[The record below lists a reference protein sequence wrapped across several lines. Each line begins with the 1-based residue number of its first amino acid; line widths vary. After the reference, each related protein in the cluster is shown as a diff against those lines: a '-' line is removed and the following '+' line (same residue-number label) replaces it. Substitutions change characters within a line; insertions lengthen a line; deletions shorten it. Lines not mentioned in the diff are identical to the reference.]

1 MKKLKKS
8 TIIVLMI
15 FFFIIAGT
23 KVEATTGTINSE
35 TVRLRKEPNTKS
47 TILDQLDKGDKVEIL
62 EQEDGWYKV
71 KVKTEQGKITGY
83 ISESLLDVKDE
94 VKSNEEETT
103 ETSTQPEIEDEK
115 VENPE
120 PEQQPVEQPI
130 EQQPDEQPIET
141 TPVVIN
147 NIEENKEYTLQQEV
161 TLKAVPLINSI
172 EKSKISGN
180 IKVIEI
186 INNWCRIETDIEDGW
201 IRKNILKNIVL
212 CLEAEVQIPEQQP
225 EQDVEPEP
233 EPEPEVTKQ
242 PEEPVEDT
250 NKSEEPENT
259 NIVTPLSKIGYVSA
273 EGLRVRK
280 GPSTDTEELDSLKKN
295 DEVKITGQS
304 GNWYQIDLKGKV
316 GYVSSKYISDTKLP
330 ETTSRDGSSLE
341 NTPTVTEPK
350 QEESPVVEQKPVT
363 PEKAEPVP
371 EAKPET
377 ETTTG
382 TTGAAV
388 VEYAKQYLG
397 YKYVSGG
404 ASPSKGFDCS
414 GFTQYV
420 YKHFGIT
427 LNRSSKDQ
435 IKNGVAVDRNNL
447 QVGDLVLFN
456 NDANTAIGHVGIYV
470 GGDNF
475 IHASNPSDG
484 VKITSL
490 STGYY
495 KTRYVG
501 ARRVI

>member
-1 MKKLKKS
+1 MKIFKKS

-15 FFFIIAGT
+15 FFFVILGT

-47 TILDQLDKGDKVEIL
+47 TILEQLDKGDEVEVL
-62 EQEDGWYKV
+62 EQEEGWYKV
-71 KVKTEQGKITGY
+71 KAKTEQGTITGY
-83 ISESLLDVKDE
+83 ISEKLLDVE
-94 VKSNEEETT
+94 NQVTSNEEETT
-103 ETSTQPEIEDEK
+103 ETSTELEPQEE
-115 VENPE
+115 VQNQE
-120 PEQQPVEQPI
+120 PEQQPVE
-130 EQQPDEQPIET
+130 D

-161 TLKAVPLINSI
+161 TIKAVPLINSI

-180 IKVIEI
+180 ITVIEI
-186 INNWCRIETDIEDGW
+186 INNWCRVENDIQDGW
-201 IRKNILKNIVL
+201 IRTNILKNIILNSNTQV
-212 CLEAEVQIPEQQP
+212 EEQQP
-225 EQDVEPEP
+225 EPET
-233 EPEPEVTKQ
+233 EETQQ
-242 PEEPVEDT
+242 PEEPVEDNNQQEEKQT
-250 NKSEEPENT
+250 EQTEEPDNT
-259 NIVTPLSKIGYVSA
+259 DAVTPLSKKGYVSA

-295 DEVKITGQS
+295 DEVEITGQS
-304 GNWYQIDLKGKV
+304 GNWYQINLDGEV

-341 NTPTVTEPK
+341 KIPAVTEPE
-350 QEESPVVEQKPVT
+350 QEETPVVDET
-363 PEKAEPVP
+363 PTTSEEVS
-371 EAKPET
+371 T
-377 ETTTG
+377 ETTSG

-404 ASPSKGFDCS
+404 ASPSTGFDCS
-414 GFTQYV
+414 GFTSYV

-435 IKNGVAVDRNNL
+435 IKNGVAVEKSDL
-447 QVGDLVLFN
+447 QLGDIVLFN

-490 STGYY
+490 STSYY

>member
-1 MKKLKKS
+1 MKILKKS

-15 FFFIIAGT
+15 FFFIILGT

-47 TILDQLDKGDKVEIL
+47 IILDQLDKGDKVEIL

-83 ISESLLDVKDE
+83 ISETLLDVKDE
-94 VKSNEEETT
+94 VKTDEEKTT
-103 ETSTQPEIEDEK
+103 QTSTQPEIQDEK
-115 VENPE
+115 VQE
-120 PEQQPVEQPI
+120 PEQQPAEEPIIDKQP
-130 EQQPDEQPIET
+130 EEQPIET

-147 NIEENKEYTLQQEV
+147 NIEENKEYILQQEV
-161 TLKAVPLINSI
+161 TIKAVPLINSI

-186 INNWCRIETDIEDGW
+186 INNWCRVETDIEDGW
-201 IRKNILKNIVL
+201 IRTNILKNIVL
-212 CLEAEVQIPEQQP
+212 GSETQVENPEQQP
-225 EQDVEPEP
+225 EQDTAPEP
-233 EPEPEVTKQ
+233 EPEETQQ

-250 NKSEEPENT
+250 NQSEEPENT
-259 NIVTPLSKIGYVSA
+259 NKVTPLSKKGYVSA

-280 GPSTDTEELDSLKKN
+280 GPSTDTEELDSLSKN
-295 DEVKITGQS
+295 DEVNITGQS

-330 ETTSRDGSSLE
+330 ETTSRDGTSLE
-341 NTPTVTEPK
+341 NIPTVTEPK
-350 QEESPVVEQKPVT
+350 KEETPVVEEKPAT
-363 PEKAEPVP
+363 PEKTEPEPQP
-371 EAKPET
+371 E
-377 ETTTG
+377 TTG

-427 LNRSSKDQ
+427 LYRSSKDQ

>member
-1 MKKLKKS
+1 MKILKKL

-15 FFFIIAGT
+15 FFFIILGT

-47 TILDQLDKGDKVEIL
+47 TILDQLDKGDNVEIL

-71 KVKTEQGKITGY
+71 KVKTEQGKVTGY
-83 ISESLLDVKDE
+83 ISESLLDVKNT
-94 VKSNEEETT
+94 SNEEKTT
-103 ETSTQPEIEDEK
+103 ETSTQPEIKDEK
-115 VENPE
+115 VEE
-120 PEQQPVEQPI
+120 PEQQPVEKPV
-130 EQQPDEQPIET
+130 EQQPEEQPIET
-141 TPVVIN
+141 APVIIN
-147 NIEENKEYTLQQEV
+147 DIEENREYTLQQEV
-161 TLKAVPLINSI
+161 TIKAVPLINSI

-186 INNWCRIETDIEDGW
+186 INSWCRIETDTEDGW
-201 IRKNILKNIVL
+201 IRTNILKNIVL
-212 CLEAEVQIPEQQP
+212 GSETEIQVPEQQP

-233 EPEPEVTKQ
+233 KPEVTPEPE
-242 PEEPVEDT
+242 ESVEDT
-250 NKSEEPENT
+250 NKKEETENT
-259 NIVTPLSKIGYVSA
+259 NTVTPLSKIGYVSA

-280 GPSTDTEELDSLKKN
+280 GPSTDTEELDSLSKN

-330 ETTSRDGSSLE
+330 ETTSRDGSSLD
-341 NTPTVTEPK
+341 NIPTVTEPK
-350 QEESPVVEQKPVT
+350 QEETPVVEEKPVT
-363 PEKAEPVP
+363 PEKVEP
-371 EAKPET
+371 KPEP

-382 TTGAAV
+382 TTGVAV